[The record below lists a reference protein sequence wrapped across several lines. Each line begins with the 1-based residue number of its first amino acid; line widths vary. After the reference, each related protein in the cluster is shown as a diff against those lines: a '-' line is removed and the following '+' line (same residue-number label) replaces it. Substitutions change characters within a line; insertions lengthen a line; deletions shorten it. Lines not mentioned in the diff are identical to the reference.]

1 VKEKVSF
8 WVGER
13 YSARDSHLKDV
24 EQNMDKKFKENVK
37 GLFSVEALNSMK
49 LLESKK
55 FKPLLDKE
63 NDQ

>member
-1 VKEKVSF
+1 
-8 WVGER
+8 
-13 YSARDSHLKDV
+13 LKDV
-24 EQNMDKKFKENVK
+24 EQSMDTFFKENVE